1 MSALWRK
8 LRCCPRWTGSRTI
21 PDVTAARP
29 PLIGLTTYREP
40 AAWGVWLEPAD
51 LLPASYADAIVAAGA
66 IAVLLPPAGF
76 ADLDTGADEALRAVH
91 GLVLSGGA
99 DVDPQRYH
107 AERDPRTGPA
117 RPDRD
122 SWELALAQAAI
133 QRDLP
138 VLAICRGMQ
147 VLNVALGGTLL
158 QHLPD
163 AVGHDRH
170 CPTEGLHSRHLVELS
185 STSRI
190 GSLLGASSEV
200 ATYHHQG
207 IDRLGD
213 GLQATGWSFD
223 GLVEAFEHTRRQW
236 VVGVQW
242 HPEVAK
248 VAEVAKDAV
257 AAPSADGA
265 QLFSGF
271 IRACTSWRD
280 RCQPA
285 PATGHS

>member
-1 MSALWRK
+1 MT
-8 LRCCPRWTGSRTI
+8 P
-21 PDVTAARP
+21 ARS

-40 AAWGVWLEPAD
+40 AAWAVWHEPAD
-51 LLPASYADAIVAAGA
+51 LLPVSYADAIVAAGA
-66 IAVLLPPAGF
+66 IAVLLPPACF
-76 ADLDTGADEALRAVH
+76 ADLDAAADEALHAMH
-91 GLVLSGGA
+91 GLVLCGGA

-107 AERDPRTGPA
+107 ADRDPRTGPA

-122 SWELALAQAAI
+122 GWELALAHAAI
-133 QRDLP
+133 LRDLP

-163 AVGHDRH
+163 SVGHDGH
-170 CPTEGLHSRHLVELS
+170 CPTKGVHGRHLVELS

-190 GSLLGASSEV
+190 GSLLGASCEV

-207 IDRLGD
+207 LDRLGD
-213 GLQATGWSFD
+213 DLQATGWSLD
-223 GLVEAFEHTRRQW
+223 GTVESVEHTRRQW

-248 VAEVAKDAV
+248 
-257 AAPSADGA
+257 AAPGADGA
-265 QLFSGF
+265 ELFSGF
-271 IRACTSWRD
+271 IRACVSRRD
-280 RCQPA
+280 DRQLA
-285 PATGHS
+285 PAQGRS